1 MKMPGWWS
9 IGLSKQIG
17 KETNTMDVSSEFL
30 QKYNVSGPR
39 YTSYPPANFFN
50 PGFTTGDYV
59 NELIAS
65 NHQKPEN
72 ISLYIHIP
80 FCPQRCHF
88 CGCSTVITQRKL
100 VVERYIQ
107 ALKTEI
113 QQIASLLDSSRK
125 VTQIHWGG
133 GTPNSISMNYIRE
146 IMDWIRLHFVLKDN
160 AEIAMECSPAYLD
173 FSHIDQLAGMGFN
186 RISLGIQD
194 FREDVLKVVNREAPR
209 HPVKEIV
216 DYLRK
221 KGFRGINLDFIYGLP
236 KQTIESFR
244 KTIEQ
249 AISIRPD
256 RIVTFS
262 YAHVPW
268 VKEAQKQLETVGLP
282 DANDKMNMFL
292 QAAGQ
297 LSDAGYC
304 AIGIDHF
311 TLPDDDLT
319 LAFKNKQL
327 HRNFQGYCTLETT
340 GQVYAFGASSI
351 SQLWGAYAQN
361 HKDITKYMDAVE
373 ATGFATERGY
383 QLIGAEQVVRSVINR
398 IMCNGLLDL
407 EEVAGEF
414 GIAVDEVKELVTFDP
429 AKFDSYIAD
438 GLMQLNGHEIRLS
451 DKGFLCARNIAMALD
466 PALKAGEGI
475 YSKTV

>member
-1 MKMPGWWS
+1 
-9 IGLSKQIG
+9 
-17 KETNTMDVSSEFL
+17 MDVSSEFL
-30 QKYNVSGPR
+30 LKYNISGPR

-50 PGFTTGDYV
+50 QGFTTSDYLS
-59 NELIAS
+59 ELGAS
-65 NHQKPEN
+65 NQQKPAN

-88 CGCSTVITQRKL
+88 CGCSTVIAQRKM

-113 QQIASLLDSSRK
+113 KLVASLLDNSRK

-133 GTPNSISMNYIRE
+133 GTPNSISMSYIRE
-146 IMDWIRLHFVLKDN
+146 IMDWIRQHFTLNEN

-173 FSHIDQLAGMGFN
+173 YKHIDQLADMGFN

-209 HPVKEIV
+209 HPVKDIV
-216 DYLRK
+216 DYLRT

-236 KQTIESFR
+236 KQSLESFR
-244 KTIEQ
+244 STIEQ
-249 AISIRPD
+249 AIAIRPD

-268 VKEAQKQLETVGLP
+268 VKAAQKQLETIGLP
-282 DANDKMNMFL
+282 DSSDKMNMFL
-292 QAAGQ
+292 QATAQ
-297 LSDAGYC
+297 LTEAGYC
-304 AIGIDHF
+304 PIGIDHF

-319 LAFKNKQL
+319 KAFKTKQL
-327 HRNFQGYCTLETT
+327 HRNFQGYCTRETT

-351 SQLWGAYAQN
+351 TQLAGAYAQN
-361 HKDITKYMDAVE
+361 YKDITKYMEEVE
-373 ATGFATERGY
+373 ANGTAIERGY
-383 QLIGAEQVVRSVINR
+383 KLSKEEQTVRAAINC
-398 IMCNGLLDL
+398 IMCNGLLQW
-407 EEVAGEF
+407 EELAGEF
-414 GIAVDEVKELVTFDP
+414 GLTVEELKKLLAYDP
-429 AKFDSYIAD
+429 AKFDNFIAD
-438 GLMQLNGHEIRLS
+438 GLMQLDEQQLHLS
-451 DKGFLCARNIAMALD
+451 EKGFLCARNIAMALD
-466 PALKAGEGI
+466 PALQTGEGV

>member
-1 MKMPGWWS
+1 
-9 IGLSKQIG
+9 
-17 KETNTMDVSSEFL
+17 MDVSSEFL

-50 PGFTTGDYV
+50 QGFTTSDYIS
-59 NELIAS
+59 ELSAS
-65 NHQKPEN
+65 NNQKPEN

-107 ALKTEI
+107 ALKREMKAVAY
-113 QQIASLLDSSRK
+113 QLDNSRK

-133 GTPNSISMNYIRE
+133 GTPNSISMKYIRE
-146 IMDWIRLHFVLKDN
+146 IMDWIRLHFVLNDH

-173 FSHIDQLAGMGFN
+173 YSHIDQLAEMGFN

-209 HPVKEIV
+209 HPVREIV
-216 DYLRK
+216 DYLRA

-236 KQTIESFR
+236 MQTLDSFR

-249 AISIRPD
+249 AIAIRPD

-268 VKEAQKQLETVGLP
+268 VKEAQKQLETIGLP
-282 DANDKMNMFL
+282 DANEKMNMFL
-292 QAAGQ
+292 QASSQ
-297 LSDAGYC
+297 LVEAGYC

-311 TLPDDDLT
+311 TLLDDDLT
-319 LAFKNKQL
+319 SAFKHKQL

-373 ATGFATERGY
+373 STGFAIERGY
-383 QLIGAEQVVRSVINR
+383 QLDNGEQLVRSVINR
-398 IMCNGLLDL
+398 IMCNGLLDMDEIATEFGL
-407 EEVAGEF
+407 SVEEVKML
-414 GIAVDEVKELVTFDP
+414 VDFDP
-429 AKFDSYIAD
+429 AKFESYISD
-438 GLMQLNGHEIRLS
+438 GLMQLDGNEIRLS
-451 DKGFLCARNIAMALD
+451 DKGFLCARNIAMVLD
-466 PALKAGEGI
+466 PALKAGDGV

>member
-1 MKMPGWWS
+1 MS
-9 IGLSKQIG
+9 I
-17 KETNTMDVSSEFL
+17 TSEFL

-50 PGFTTGDYV
+50 QGFTTSDYV
-59 NELIAS
+59 SELGLS
-65 NHQKPEN
+65 NQQKPVN

-88 CGCSTVITQRKL
+88 CGCSTVIAQRKL
-100 VVERYIQ
+100 VVERYIK
-107 ALKTEI
+107 ALKTEMK
-113 QQIASLLDSSRK
+113 QVSELLDHSRK

-146 IMDWIRLHFVLKDN
+146 IMDWIRLHFEMGQD

-173 FSHIDQLAGMGFN
+173 YGHIDQLAEMGFN

-209 HPVKEIV
+209 HPVKDIV
-216 DYLRK
+216 DYLRG

-236 KQTIESFR
+236 MQTLESF
-244 KTIEQ
+244 KTTIEQ
-249 AISIRPD
+249 AIAIRPD

-268 VKEAQKQLETVGLP
+268 VKQAQKQLEAIGLP

-292 QAAGQ
+292 QASAQ
-297 LSDAGYC
+297 LTEAGYC
-304 AIGIDHF
+304 PIGIDHF
-311 TLPDDDLT
+311 TLPEDDLT
-319 LAFKNKQL
+319 KAFITKQL

-351 SQLWGAYAQN
+351 SQLYGAYAQN
-361 HKDITKYMDAVE
+361 FKDITQYMDAVE
-373 ATGFATERGY
+373 ATGFAIERGY
-383 QLIGAEQVVRSVINR
+383 QLSKEELLVRSVINR
-398 IMCNGLLDL
+398 IMCNGLLNL
-407 EEVAGEF
+407 EEVANEF
-414 GIAVDEVKELVTFDP
+414 ALSLEEVKELVTFDP
-429 AKFDSYIAD
+429 SKFETYISD
-438 GLMQLNGHEIRLS
+438 GLMQLEGNEIRLS
-451 DKGFLCARNIAMALD
+451 DTGFLCARNIAMELD
-466 PALKAGEGI
+466 PALKAGEGV

>member
-1 MKMPGWWS
+1 
-9 IGLSKQIG
+9 
-17 KETNTMDVSSEFL
+17 MDVSSEFL
-30 QKYNVSGPR
+30 HKYNVSGPR

-50 PGFTTGDYV
+50 QGFTTSDYIR
-59 NELIAS
+59 ELSAS

-72 ISLYIHIP
+72 ISLYVHIP

-88 CGCSTVITQRKL
+88 CGCSTVIAQRKL

-107 ALKTEI
+107 ALKTEMK
-113 QQIASLLDSSRK
+113 QVALLLDNSRK

-133 GTPNSISMNYIRE
+133 GTPNSISMKYIRE
-146 IMDWIRLHFVLKDN
+146 IMDWIRLHFALNED

-173 FSHIDQLAGMGFN
+173 YSHIDQLTEMGFN

-209 HPVKEIV
+209 HPVKDIV
-216 DYLRK
+216 DYLRA

-236 KQTIESFR
+236 MQTLESFR
-244 KTIEQ
+244 KTIQQ
-249 AISIRPD
+249 AIDIRPD

-268 VKEAQKQLETVGLP
+268 VKEAQKQLETIGLP

-292 QAAGQ
+292 QAAAQ
-297 LSDAGYC
+297 LSEAGYC
-304 AIGIDHF
+304 PIGIDHF

-319 LAFKNKQL
+319 KAFKNKQL
-327 HRNFQGYCTLETT
+327 HRNFQGYCTRETT
-340 GQVYAFGASSI
+340 GQVYAFGSSSI
-351 SQLWGAYAQN
+351 TQLSGAYAQN
-361 HKDITKYMDAVE
+361 FKEITKYIDAVE
-373 ATGFATERGY
+373 ATGFAIERGY
-383 QLIGAEQVVRSVINR
+383 GLNNEEQLVRSVINR
-398 IMCNGLLDL
+398 IMCNGLLNLD
-407 EEVAGEF
+407 EVALEF
-414 GIAVDEVKELVTFDP
+414 GLTVQEVKLLVAFDP
-429 AKFDSYIAD
+429 AKFESYISD
-438 GLMQLNGHEIRLS
+438 GLMQLDGNEIRLS

-466 PALKAGEGI
+466 PALKTGEGI

>member
-1 MKMPGWWS
+1 
-9 IGLSKQIG
+9 
-17 KETNTMDVSSEFL
+17 MDISSEFL
-30 QKYNVSGPR
+30 LKYNVSGPR

-50 PGFTTGDYV
+50 EGFTSTDYLG
-59 NELIAS
+59 ELVAS
-65 NHQKPEN
+65 NKQKPES

-80 FCPQRCHF
+80 FCPRRCHF
-88 CGCSTVITQRKL
+88 CGCSTVIAQRK
-100 VVERYIQ
+100 VVVQRYIG
-107 ALKTEI
+107 ALKKEI
-113 QQIASLLDSSRK
+113 GYVAGLLDSSRQ

-146 IMDWIRLHFVLKDN
+146 IMDWIRQHFQLSEN

-173 FSHIDQLAGMGFN
+173 YPHINQLAEMGFN

-216 DYLRK
+216 AYLRA

-236 KQTIESFR
+236 LQTPESFR

-249 AISIRPD
+249 AIEIRPD

-268 VKEAQKQLETVGLP
+268 VKEAQKQLEVIGLP
-282 DANDKMNMFL
+282 DATDKMNLFL
-292 QAAGQ
+292 QATEQ
-297 LSDAGYC
+297 LTLAGYC
-304 AIGIDHF
+304 PIGIDHF
-311 TLPDDDLT
+311 TLPEDDLT
-319 LAFKNKQL
+319 KAFTNKQL

-361 HKDITKYMDAVE
+361 VKDIVKYMELVE
-373 ATGFATERGY
+373 ETGSAIERGY
-383 QLIGAEQVVRSVINR
+383 RLSKNEQIVRAVINS

-407 EEVAGEF
+407 DEMAAAF
-414 GIAVDEVKELVTFDP
+414 GISTSELKELLTFNP
-429 AKFDSYIAD
+429 AKFENFVAD
-438 GLMQLNGHEIRLS
+438 GLMNLDDKQLRLTE
-451 DKGFLCARNIAMALD
+451 KGFLCARNIAMLLD
-466 PALKAGEGI
+466 PALKSGEGV

>member
-1 MKMPGWWS
+1 MS
-9 IGLSKQIG
+9 I
-17 KETNTMDVSSEFL
+17 TSEFL

-50 PGFTTGDYV
+50 QGFTTSDYV
-59 NELIAS
+59 SELGLS
-65 NHQKPEN
+65 NQQKPVN

-88 CGCSTVITQRKL
+88 CGCSTVIAQRKL
-100 VVERYIQ
+100 VVERYIK
-107 ALKTEI
+107 ALKTEMK
-113 QQIASLLDSSRK
+113 QVSELLDHSRK

-146 IMDWIRLHFVLKDN
+146 IMDWIRLHFEMGQD

-173 FSHIDQLAGMGFN
+173 YGHIDQLAEMGFN

-209 HPVKEIV
+209 HPVKDIV
-216 DYLRK
+216 DYLRG

-236 KQTIESFR
+236 MQTLESFR
-244 KTIEQ
+244 TTIEQ
-249 AISIRPD
+249 AIAIRPD

-268 VKEAQKQLETVGLP
+268 VKQAQKQLEAIGLP

-292 QAAGQ
+292 QASAQ
-297 LSDAGYC
+297 LTEAGYC
-304 AIGIDHF
+304 PIGIDHF
-311 TLPDDDLT
+311 TLPEDDLT
-319 LAFKNKQL
+319 KAFITKQL

-351 SQLWGAYAQN
+351 SQLYGAYAQN
-361 HKDITKYMDAVE
+361 FKDITQYMDAVE
-373 ATGFATERGY
+373 ATGFAIERGY
-383 QLIGAEQVVRSVINR
+383 QLSKEELLVRSVINR
-398 IMCNGLLDL
+398 IMCNGLLNL
-407 EEVAGEF
+407 EEVANEF
-414 GIAVDEVKELVTFDP
+414 ALSLEEVKELVTFDP
-429 AKFDSYIAD
+429 SKFETYISD
-438 GLMQLNGHEIRLS
+438 GLMQLEGNEIRLS
-451 DKGFLCARNIAMALD
+451 DTGFLCARNIAMELD
-466 PALKAGEGI
+466 PALKAGEGV